1 MDLAPMWEN
10 ITMMSSTPTEQ
21 MSPTLNTITIDMA
34 KAQPSNNFVA
44 NFFHF
49 NTIESKGLINVN

>member
-1 MDLAPMWEN
+1 MWEN